1 MWDLGEVVLQ
11 EEEEGLGVV
20 RVLDFKI
27 LVPDLVEMTSQVLGV
42 VEEVISALEDLL
54 EVGEVGENI
63 ALEAHT
69 EVVEALKEVDLVEY
83 KVLAEGAG
91 AVDRVPVGCVKGPG
105 EAEEITI
112 LVVEGGVSKLLDLVR
127 ASTLVE
133 EVVLA
138 MIPGVKTLNLEWE
151 GARSIHRQAC

>member
-1 MWDLGEVVLQ
+1 MWHLGEVVLQ

-42 VEEVISALEDLL
+42 VEEVISASEDLVEAAL
-54 EVGEVGENI
+54 GENI
-63 ALEAHT
+63 ALEALT

-83 KVLAEGAG
+83 KVLAEGDG
-91 AVDRVPVGCVKGPG
+91 AVDKVPVGCVKAPG
-105 EAEEITI
+105 ETEEITI
-112 LVVEGGVSKLLDLVR
+112 LVVEGGMSKLLDLVT
-127 ASTLVE
+127 ASTLAE
-133 EVVLA
+133 EVIMV

>member
-42 VEEVISALEDLL
+42 VEEVISASEAVL
-54 EVGEVGENI
+54 GENI

-83 KVLAEGAG
+83 KVLAEGDG
-91 AVDRVPVGCVKGPG
+91 AVDKVPVGCVK
-105 EAEEITI
+105 AEEITI
-112 LVVEGGVSKLLDLVR
+112 LVVEGGMSKFLDLVR
-127 ASTLVE
+127 ASTLAE
-133 EVVLA
+133 EILV
-138 MIPGVKTLNLEWE
+138 MIPGVKTLNL
-151 GARSIHRQAC
+151 

>member
-27 LVPDLVEMTSQVLGV
+27 LVPDLVEMISQVLGV
-42 VEEVISALEDLL
+42 VEEVISALEDLV
-54 EVGEVGENI
+54 EAAFGESI

-83 KVLAEGAG
+83 KVLAEGDG
-91 AVDRVPVGCVKGPG
+91 AVDKVPVGCVKAPG

-112 LVVEGGVSKLLDLVR
+112 LVVEGGMSKFLDLVR
-127 ASTLVE
+127 ASTLAE
-133 EVVLA
+133 EEILV

>member
-1 MWDLGEVVLQ
+1 MEAALGE
-11 EEEEGLGVV
+11 
-20 RVLDFKI
+20 
-27 LVPDLVEMTSQVLGV
+27 S
-42 VEEVISALEDLL
+42 
-54 EVGEVGENI
+54 I

-91 AVDRVPVGCVKGPG
+91 AVDKVLVGCVKAPG

-112 LVVEGGVSKLLDLVR
+112 LVVEGGVSKLLDLVT
-127 ASTLVE
+127 ASTLAE
-133 EVVLA
+133 EVIMV